1 MRGGFGL
8 IYAIIV
14 MVLIGTLLALS
25 LRFSSESS
33 RVSLDEHA
41 QIQLKL
47 YEKSVVEM
55 AILKLQKGDTP
66 PEFPNDPWIW
76 SPAEGWD
83 STEPGGYN
91 FQVSTLEV
99 NAEKKI
105 YLLDIKGEV
114 TLPLGDGH
122 PLTLT
127 SRRIVKP

>member
-14 MVLIGTLLALS
+14 MVLIGTLLAFS

-47 YEKSVVEM
+47 YEKSVTEM

-66 PEFPNDPWIW
+66 PEFPNDPWSW
-76 SPAEGWD
+76 SF
-83 STEPGGYN
+83 PGGYN

-99 NAEKKI
+99 NASQRI

>member
-14 MVLIGTLLALS
+14 MVLIGTLLAFS

-47 YEKSVVEM
+47 YEKSVAEM
-55 AILKLQKGDTP
+55 AILKLQKGVPPPTP
-66 PEFPNDPWIW
+66 PNDPWSW
-76 SPAEGWD
+76 SF
-83 STEPGGYN
+83 PGGYN

-99 NAEKKI
+99 NASQRI

-114 TLPLGDGH
+114 TLPLGDDY

>member
-14 MVLIGTLLALS
+14 MVLIGTLLAFS

-55 AILKLQKGDTP
+55 AILRLQKGDAPPTP
-66 PEFPNDPWIW
+66 PNDPWSW
-76 SPAEGWD
+76 SF
-83 STEPGGYN
+83 PGGYN
-91 FQVSTLEV
+91 FQVSTLAI
-99 NAEKKI
+99 NASQRI

-114 TLPLGDGH
+114 TLPLGDDY

>member
-47 YEKSVVEM
+47 YEKSVAEM

-76 SPAEGWD
+76 SF
-83 STEPGGYN
+83 PGGYN

-99 NAEKKI
+99 NASQRI

>member
-14 MVLIGTLLALS
+14 MVLIGTLLAFS
-25 LRFSSESS
+25 LRFSSEGS

-55 AILKLQKGDTP
+55 AILRLQKGDAPPTP
-66 PEFPNDPWIW
+66 PNDPWSW
-76 SPAEGWD
+76 SFP
-83 STEPGGYN
+83 SGYN
-91 FQVSTLEV
+91 FQVSTLAI
-99 NAEKKI
+99 NTPQRI

-114 TLPLGDGH
+114 TLPLGDDY

>member
-14 MVLIGTLLALS
+14 MVLIGTLLAFS

-47 YEKSVVEM
+47 YEKSVAEM

-66 PEFPNDPWIW
+66 PRPPNDPWSW
-76 SPAEGWD
+76 SF
-83 STEPGGYN
+83 PGGYN

-99 NAEKKI
+99 DEVNPENKI
-105 YLLDIKGEV
+105 YLMDVKGEV

>member
-47 YEKSVVEM
+47 YEKSVAEM
-55 AILKLQKGDTP
+55 AILELQKAGTP
-66 PEFPNDPWIW
+66 PDPWPSW
-76 SPAEGWD
+76 
-83 STEPGGYN
+83 TLPGGYN
-91 FQVSTLEV
+91 FQVSTLAI